1 MIIISFEKYI
11 EKKLSKSSSSL
22 KALEEVSTSKIA
34 SNNTNKLIVC
44 YKALGGILTAK
55 MEKNGIQNYK

>member
-22 KALEEVSTSKIA
+22 KALEELSTSKIA

>member
-44 YKALGGILTAK
+44 YKALGGNTYS
-55 MEKNGIQNYK
+55 KNGKKWNPKL

>member
-11 EKKLSKSSSSL
+11 EKQLSKSSSSL